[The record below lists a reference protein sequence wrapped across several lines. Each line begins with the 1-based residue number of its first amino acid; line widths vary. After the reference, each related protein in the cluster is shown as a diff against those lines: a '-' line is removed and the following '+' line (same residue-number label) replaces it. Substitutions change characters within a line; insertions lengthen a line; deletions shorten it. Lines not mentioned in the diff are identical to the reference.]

1 MVEPRP
7 YRWVVEA
14 LLFLIYFA
22 FGLSWIGYAPVLGD
36 LMTAY
41 GASKAQGG
49 ALISIVSISKTF
61 VPLLAGVLAARFGL
75 RYAILAGAAL
85 SALALVAPYAGDFQQ
100 LMVLRFLF
108 GIGGAVVVTLMG
120 AVVMG
125 WFPRSELPM
134 VNAANNVALNTGVVA
149 ALFTAPAMSASMGW
163 RSTLVAYGAL
173 SCILAV
179 AWLLLGR
186 EASTGTGG
194 AKVQDGPSP
203 LGEMLRRK
211 ESWYVALAFTGPIA
225 LYLALNTW
233 LPTYYQEAFGLDKAA
248 ASKVTGLFN
257 LVGIPTA
264 MLGGWLT
271 TKLGLRRPLII
282 TSGLL
287 MPAAAIGMVLATEPT
302 VRYLCA
308 AVLGFSFFLYVAPL
322 FTTPM
327 ELPGMDPR
335 KVGVMNGIVFSV
347 AYLGSFFAPIMTG
360 YAKDALGSYVPGFAL
375 FAVLSAALALGGF
388 LLPETGPKA
397 RVRQEDS
404 ARAVAA

>member
-7 YRWVVEA
+7 YRWVVEG

-36 LMTAY
+36 LMAAY

-75 RYAILAGAAL
+75 RYAILVGAAL
-85 SALALVAPYAGDFQQ
+85 SALALVAPYASNFHQ

-134 VNAANNVALNTGVVA
+134 VNAANNVALNTGVVV
-149 ALFTAPAMSASMGW
+149 ALFTAPALSASFGW
-163 RSTLVAYGAL
+163 RSTLVLYGLVCGAL
-173 SCILAV
+173 AV
-179 AWLLLGR
+179 GWLVLGR
-186 EASTGTGG
+186 EAAVPAGG
-194 AKVQDGPSP
+194 AKAQDGPSP
-203 LGEMLRRK
+203 LGEMLRRR
-211 ESWYVALAFTGPIA
+211 ESWLVALAFTGPIA

-233 LPTYYQEAFGLDKAA
+233 LPTYYMEAFGMDKAA

-271 TKLGLRRPLII
+271 TRLGLRRPLII
-282 TSGLL
+282 ASGLL
-287 MPAAAIGMVLATEPT
+287 MPVAALGMVLAQEPT
-302 VRYLCA
+302 LRYVSA
-308 AVLGFSFFLYVAPL
+308 ALLGFSFFLYVAPL

-335 KVGVMNGIVFSV
+335 RVGVMNGIVFSV
-347 AYLGSFFAPIMTG
+347 AYLGSFFAPIATG
-360 YAKDALGSYVPGFAL
+360 WAKDALGSYVPGFVL
-375 FAVLSAALALGGF
+375 FAVLSTALAVGGF

-397 RVRQEDS
+397 RTPKEETAKVL
-404 ARAVAA
+404 AA